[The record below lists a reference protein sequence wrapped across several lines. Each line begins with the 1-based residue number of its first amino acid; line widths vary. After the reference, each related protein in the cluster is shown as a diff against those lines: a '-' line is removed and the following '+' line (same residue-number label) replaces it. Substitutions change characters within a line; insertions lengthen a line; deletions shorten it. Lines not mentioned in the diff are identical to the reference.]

1 MIWWI
6 PHPGPGL
13 SISIGLLKES
23 KGIDPTRTRIW
34 EFIPLNK
41 ILNVCEIQ
49 IDAIHTFC
57 VILDFLV

>member
-23 KGIDPTRTRIW
+23 KGIDPTLTQIW
-34 EFIPLNK
+34 EFVPLNI
-41 ILNVCEIQ
+41 ILNVCENQ
-49 IDAIHTFC
+49 IIAIHTFR
-57 VILDFLV
+57 VILDLLV